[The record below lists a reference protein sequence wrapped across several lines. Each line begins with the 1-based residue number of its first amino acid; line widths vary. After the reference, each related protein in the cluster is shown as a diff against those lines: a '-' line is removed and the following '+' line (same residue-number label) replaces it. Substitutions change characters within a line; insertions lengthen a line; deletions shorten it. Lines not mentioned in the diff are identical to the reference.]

1 MPRRDRPADQKT
13 TNYTASRLTL
23 GGQGRERERDGGT
36 LNSLQGRINTREWGH
51 RLTGDL
57 LGCNTNT
64 LTLRANVNPSVTR
77 WTLKKMF
84 NAFFIINRDR
94 NELLHWYLLLYFL
107 QPTKVLFYVL
117 SIVFPSSC
125 ERLSVFFYRLQA
137 AFTFIVLN
145 VPRLREELSS
155 GRRAVNNHNYSFH
168 VFPSVCPFCPV
179 DYGRVSRSSN
189 QQTSK
194 IWKS

>member
-1 MPRRDRPADQKT
+1 MLWINAKEGQAGRPKNNQLYSIQIDT
-13 TNYTASRLTL
+13 GWT
-23 GGQGRERERDGGT
+23 GQRERERDGGT

-94 NELLHWYLLLYFL
+94 NEWLHWYLLLYFL

-125 ERLSVFFYRLQA
+125 ERLSVFFIDYRL
-137 AFTFIVLN
+137 L
-145 VPRLREELSS
+145 LLSL
-155 GRRAVNNHNYSFH
+155 F
-168 VFPSVCPFCPV
+168 
-179 DYGRVSRSSN
+179 
-189 QQTSK
+189 
-194 IWKS
+194 